1 MWVCQRN
8 GEFILEINKW
18 CGHFSGWWVRSQ
30 GESSLFLAGHRKV
43 RQKELER
50 ERNMIELALLCDR
63 MDLDASGTL
72 SVEEMILGYEQ
83 EPKMSLDWKLCS
95 FQVSTLIFGNY
106 NLFVSDILGSVNSRI

>member
-1 MWVCQRN
+1 MDTSLAGGLDHRVNR
-8 GEFILEINKW
+8 
-18 CGHFSGWWVRSQ
+18 HY
-30 GESSLFLAGHRKV
+30 SSWGHRKV

-83 EPKMSLDWKLCS
+83 EPKMSLDWKLCN

-106 NLFVSDILGSVNSRI
+106 SLFVSDILGSVNSRI